1 MRHVV
6 PVMLDMPIHI
16 FSFEYLLFDHFEVL
30 GHLDIFELF
39 SFRRS
44 KTSFICGFSRCLLV
58 DTAILNPGN
67 LSTEWHERFLLLGT

>member
-1 MRHVV
+1 MRHIV
-6 PVMLDMPIHI
+6 PVMLDVSVHI
-16 FSFEYLLFDHFEVL
+16 FSFEYLLFDHFKVL

-44 KTSFICGFSRCLLV
+44 KTSFICGFSRRLLV